1 MNFYVGITDK
11 QWFNF
16 LRNKQG
22 LNEVNF
28 WRPSA
33 NNQFRALK
41 PGELFLFKL
50 HHPDDYIVGGGTY
63 AYSSILPI
71 TLAWEAFEIANG
83 ANSLSEMRFLV
94 EKYRKP
100 SVGVFIDYQIGCIL
114 LEQPFF
120 LSEDCWIPIPSSWNK
135 SIQSGRRY
143 DITTDSGKMIFSR
156 LESALQNSL
165 IIRETQ
171 SRFGEPILT
180 FPRLGQGAFRI
191 LVTDVYQRRCAI
203 TKERTLPAL
212 DAAHIKPFSQNGPNE
227 TRNGILLRR
236 DLHALFDQ
244 GYITISPSYNVEV
257 SRRIKEEFENGR
269 DYYRYHG
276 EKINLPVQLKDY
288 PSSDFLD
295 WHNSKIFKG

>member
-11 QWFNF
+11 QWFNY

-33 NNQFRALK
+33 NSQFKALK

-50 HHPDDYIVGGGTY
+50 HSPDDFIVGGGTFV
-63 AYSSILPI
+63 YSSILPI
-71 TLAWEAFEIANG
+71 SLAWEAFETANG
-83 ANSLSEMRFLV
+83 ARSFIEMRMQV
-94 EKYRKP
+94 ERYREK
-100 SVGVFIDYQIGCIL
+100 SKSYSSDFQIGCIL

-120 LSEDCWIPIPSSWNK
+120 LSETDWIPIPGDWK
-135 SIQSGRRY
+135 RGIQRGRCY
-143 DITTDSGKMIFSR
+143 DLASDSGKIIFPE
-156 LESALQNSL
+156 LERAMHHSL
-165 IIRETQ
+165 TIQEASNRY
-171 SRFGEPILT
+171 GEPILT
-180 FPRLGQGAFRI
+180 LPRLGQGAFRI

-212 DAAHIKPFSQNGPNE
+212 DAAHIKPFSENGPNE

-244 GYITISPSYNVEV
+244 GYITITPSYIVEI

-269 DYYRYHG
+269 DYYQYHG
-276 EKINLPVQLKDY
+276 EKINLPIFSQDY
-288 PSSDFLD
+288 PSSDFLR
-295 WHNSKIFKG
+295 WHNSEIYKS